1 MTWIRALLPRRG
13 ARVVAALAL
22 AFSPLAACTQQS
34 GDSGAPATTTAATA
48 TSVPTPTEPPL
59 DESLLDRRVTVLI
72 LGKDWNATR
81 EANGEPHNTD
91 AIMVVSVSG
100 EYDRITMLSIPRD
113 TVDVPMPDGTTWSD
127 KINAI
132 TRELGYEE
140 MVGAVETLLDIEI
153 DHYAEVDMD
162 DFVTLVDAVDGVDV
176 EPEEGIDD
184 PAHGF
189 VLEAGEHHLDGSDA
203 LSYVR
208 ARQDGDHARSARQQ
222 EVVLGIVESLLDA
235 DSEVDVIELA
245 EGLTS
250 LETDIPITSLPT
262 FLEIARRSHNADVSR
277 QVLQPPRFA
286 LFEGDEGTARG
297 WVMIPN
303 VDEMRAYAAEVIG
316 D

>member
-1 MTWIRALLPRRG
+1 MTRIRAVLPLDG
-13 ARVVAALAL
+13 VRVAAALAL
-22 AFSPLAACTQQS
+22 ALSPLAACSQPP
-34 GDSGAPATTTAATA
+34 GDSGTPAVSAAPTATPVATA
-48 TSVPTPTEPPL
+48 TEPPL
-59 DESLLDRRVTVLI
+59 DESLLDRRVTVLL

-81 EANGEPHNTD
+81 EAAGEPHNTD
-91 AIMVVSVSG
+91 AIMVVSVSA
-100 EYDRITMLSIPRD
+100 EYDRIAMLSIPRD
-113 TVDVPMPDGTTWSD
+113 TVDVPMPDGTTWPD
-127 KINAI
+127 KINSI
-132 TRELGYEE
+132 TRELGYDE
-140 MVGAVETLLDIEI
+140 MLAAVETLLDIEI
-153 DHYAEVDMD
+153 GYYAEIDMD

-176 EPEEGIDD
+176 EPDEGIDD

-189 VLEAGEHHLDGSDA
+189 ALEAGEHHLDGEDA

-222 EVVLGIVESLLDA
+222 EVVLAIVESLVDPE
-235 DSEVDVIELA
+235 SEIDVIELA
-245 EGLTS
+245 KGMAS

-262 FLEIARRSHNADVSR
+262 LLEIARRSRDADVTR

-303 VDEMRAYAAEVIG
+303 VDEMRAYAAEVMG